1 MIFGIVVILTLVV
14 AIALHE
20 LSHLLVAKAFGMKV
34 QEYFVGF
41 GPRLWSRRIRG
52 VEVGVKAIP
61 AGGYVKIPGMDLAAA
76 EDPEPGTYAS
86 KPWYAQT
93 AVALAGPASHFVIAF
108 FVLVLTLGF
117 ASSDPFGGTAGV
129 SAVIDGSPAAVAG
142 LERGDVITSIDGIAI
157 SGWDEARKI
166 IASQPTT
173 SAVVD
178 RDGAPVVLAVSN
190 WRGVVTPPTDPIS
203 GSGPVGVLGS
213 AATALVDFTEL
224 TVDGLV
230 SIVGDFDDVVGAAAG
245 TRSIPEE
252 RPVSVIGI
260 VSFSSQTGSG
270 FGWYGVGL
278 LIAQVNIGL
287 GLLNLLP
294 FHPFDGGHAAASVV
308 NRVFRCRWI
317 RKPVLRGMGAMAV
330 PVLAILLTLFAASAV
345 IDVRVL
351 G

>member
-1 MIFGIVVILTLVV
+1 M
-14 AIALHE
+14 
-20 LSHLLVAKAFGMKV
+20 
-34 QEYFVGF
+34 GF
-41 GPRLWSRRIRG
+41 GPRLWSRRVRG

-61 AGGYVKIPGMDLAAA
+61 AGGYVKIPGMDLAAD

-108 FVLVLTLGF
+108 FVLVLTLGL
-117 ASSDPFGGTAGV
+117 ASPDPFGGAPGV
-129 SAVIDGSPAAVAG
+129 SAVVDGSPAALAG
-142 LERGDVITSIDGIAI
+142 LERGDVITSIDGTTVA
-157 SGWDEARKI
+157 GWDEARQI

-173 SAVVD
+173 SVTVD
-178 RDGAPVVLAVSN
+178 RGGVPVVIGVSD
-190 WRGVVTPPTDPIS
+190 WRGVVVPPQDPIS

-213 AATALVDFTEL
+213 AATTVLDFTDL
-224 TVDGLV
+224 TVDGLA
-230 SIVGDFDDVVGAAAG
+230 SIVADFDDVVGAAAG
-245 TRSIPEE
+245 TQSVPDE
-252 RPVSVIGI
+252 RPVSVIGV
-260 VSFSSQTGSG
+260 VSISSQTGSG

-294 FHPFDGGHAAASVV
+294 FHPFDGGHASASV
-308 NRVFRCRWI
+308 NRVLKRRWI
-317 RKPVLRGMGAMAV
+317 RKPLLRGMGAMAV
-330 PVLAILLTLFAASAV
+330 PVLAILLTLFVASAA